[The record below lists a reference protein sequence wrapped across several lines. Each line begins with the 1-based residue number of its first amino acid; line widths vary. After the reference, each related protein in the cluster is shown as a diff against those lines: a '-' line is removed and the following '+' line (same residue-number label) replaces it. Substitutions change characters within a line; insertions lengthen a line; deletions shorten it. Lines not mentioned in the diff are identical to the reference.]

1 MLRLSTLCSSG
12 LLPRVILSLS
22 FPLFYFIFIFFYISL
37 PLFRLNIPSRKL
49 YLEKGRKRKEGK
61 NCIALSVE
69 KMRGINFCIYCIVR
83 SIIGS
88 KEYEEY
94 DIFFILILTMRVL
107 IALIRKRKYTKTH
120 NNLNRYSCLFQLS
133 RIHPPKVSY
142 E

>member
-1 MLRLSTLCSSG
+1 MCHACLCFDF
-12 LLPRVILSLS
+12 PRSAVVVYCHALFSHSLFLCFILFS
-22 FPLFYFIFIFFYISL
+22 FFFYISL

-107 IALIRKRKYTKTH
+107 IALIRKRKT
-120 NNLNRYSCLFQLS
+120 
-133 RIHPPKVSY
+133 IY
-142 E
+142 ENT